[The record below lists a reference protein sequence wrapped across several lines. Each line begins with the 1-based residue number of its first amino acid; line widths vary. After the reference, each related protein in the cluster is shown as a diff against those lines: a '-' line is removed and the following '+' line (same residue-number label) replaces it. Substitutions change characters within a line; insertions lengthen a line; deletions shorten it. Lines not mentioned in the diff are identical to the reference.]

1 VSVALGYTIETP
13 PPWRRGDCTSG
24 SFTDQGIFH
33 ANDVFVPVSAVDE
46 TGTDTG
52 YAFPT
57 VRVAVEDN
65 PEKLSPRQWAERGR
79 TLGSTAGQ
87 RHDEV
92 TYAGRP
98 AVKKSYPNT
107 PLAAYF
113 VANGT
118 RMYVVVPEE
127 RSTSDPAMRE
137 TMVRMVESFR
147 FLTEAELAAARSA
160 SPTPLP
166 PRSPEA
172 LADALAAAFA
182 AKNADAM
189 VDLLANCVTTGAE
202 QAGASFVSRDRYV
215 RDLRTA
221 FANGLVV
228 TVRPRPFE
236 GEHASGALMIGST
249 WEGGQSAG
257 TPPKIRERKLMLRR
271 GDNDRWEWHGTL
283 ERLF

>member
-1 VSVALGYTIETP
+1 
-13 PPWRRGDCTSG
+13 
-24 SFTDQGIFH
+24 
-33 ANDVFVPVSAVDE
+33 
-46 TGTDTG
+46 
-52 YAFPT
+52 
-57 VRVAVEDN
+57 
-65 PEKLSPRQWAERGR
+65 
-79 TLGSTAGQ
+79 
-87 RHDEV
+87 
-92 TYAGRP
+92 
-98 AVKKSYPNT
+98 
-107 PLAAYF
+107 
-113 VANGT
+113 
-118 RMYVVVPEE
+118 MYVVVPEE

-137 TMVRMVESFR
+137 TMVRMVGSFR

-172 LADALAAAFA
+172 LADALAAAFV

-189 VDLLANCVTTGAE
+189 VDLLATCVTTAAE

-236 GEHASGALMIGST
+236 GERASGALTIGST
-249 WEGGQSAG
+249 WQDSRG
-257 TPPKIRERKLMLRR
+257 TRERKLMLRR